1 MPSPTEFIKR
11 GTVLQRSANRP
22 YSQDLAQFELRIF
35 AQMKIALRGHRRQTV
50 EYILQ
55 KRQYEANKNGLAGW
69 NLKQASKWFNRLEL
83 KANFSAG
90 NKRKSPVN

>member
-1 MPSPTEFIKR
+1 
-11 GTVLQRSANRP
+11 
-22 YSQDLAQFELRIF
+22 
-35 AQMKIALRGHRRQTV
+35 V